1 MSSNPWMYF
10 RRTKPF
16 WKYNLHLLS
25 SLTKTGEVKGPGP
38 APSPVH
44 FRTKCSDGMVNDVE
58 ERPIV
63 PAITVLKN
71 DHYFSVL
78 YPLSA
83 ETSGALSDIFL

>member
-1 MSSNPWMYF
+1 
-10 RRTKPF
+10 
-16 WKYNLHLLS
+16 
-25 SLTKTGEVKGPGP
+25 
-38 APSPVH
+38 
-44 FRTKCSDGMVNDVE
+44 MVNYVE

-83 ETSGALSDIFL
+83 ETSGAPSDIFLGNNCFEDNHSIRVKYLEVL

>member
-1 MSSNPWMYF
+1 M
-10 RRTKPF
+10 PF
-16 WKYNLHLLS
+16 WKYNLHPLS
-25 SLTKTGEVKGPGP
+25 NLTKTGGAKGPEP
-38 APSPVH
+38 APSPAHV
-44 FRTKCSDGMVNDVE
+44 RTNCSDGVLMVNDVE

-83 ETSGALSDIFL
+83 ETSGAPSDIFLSK

>member
-1 MSSNPWMYF
+1 MYF

-16 WKYNLHLLS
+16 WKYILQLLS
-25 SLTKTGEVKGPGP
+25 SLTKTGEVKGPDP

-44 FRTKCSDGMVNDVE
+44 VRTNCSDGVLMVNDVE

-71 DHYFSVL
+71 DYFSVL

-83 ETSGALSDIFL
+83 ETLGAPSDIFL

>member
-1 MSSNPWMYF
+1 
-10 RRTKPF
+10 
-16 WKYNLHLLS
+16 
-25 SLTKTGEVKGPGP
+25 
-38 APSPVH
+38 
-44 FRTKCSDGMVNDVE
+44 MVNDVE

-83 ETSGALSDIFL
+83 ETSGAPSDIFLWNNCSNDNRSIRVKYLEVLWQVNYEGCVIHILILIYCV